1 MPTLNFPAIVP
12 TRSTWGLR
20 ANTDMFTSPFTG
32 TVQTIARPG
41 ARWVATLEFT
51 GLSKAR
57 AAILDAFLASLDGQ
71 AGRFFLQPHHRP
83 GTTALGVVNGA
94 GQTGKTLAV
103 SGYGAGI
110 KIFSA
115 GDFIEAGGELKMLT
129 ADATTNGS
137 GQTTLQITPAWRS
150 SPTNGGAVIG
160 TNPTT
165 TMMLA
170 SNDYSVTRL
179 PGDLYETIAFDCM
192 EAF

>member
-1 MPTLNFPAIVP
+1 MRSWSPPLIFCCLNP
-12 TRSTWGLR
+12 S
-20 ANTDMFTSPFTG
+20 
-32 TVQTIARPG
+32 
-41 ARWVATLEFT
+41 
-51 GLSKAR
+51 
-57 AAILDAFLASLDGQ
+57 
-71 AGRFFLQPHHRP
+71 
-83 GTTALGVVNGA
+83 
-94 GQTGKTLAV
+94 
-103 SGYGAGI
+103 
-110 KIFSA
+110 
-115 GDFIEAGGELKMLT
+115 T

-179 PGDLYETIAFDCM
+179 PGNLYESIVIDCV